1 MGRSTIKI
9 SIDHRTIRAAT
20 DFVRLVWDLGNSFS
34 APQLEPKHNSDPYEV
49 LGISPQATLDQVNE
63 RYRNLAKIWHPD
75 AKGGN
80 LDAMK
85 RLNEAYDSI
94 CKERKLT
101 QS

>member
-1 MGRSTIKI
+1 MET
-9 SIDHRTIRAAT
+9 A
-20 DFVRLVWDLGNSFS
+20 NSFS
-34 APQLEPKHNSDPYEV
+34 APQLEPRHNSDPYEV
-49 LGISPQATLDQVNE
+49 LGISPQATLDQVND

-85 RLNEAYDSI
+85 RLNEAYDAV
-94 CKERKLT
+94 CKDRKLG